1 MTLRRLNQHLNIV
14 WKLQEATGIL
24 GSLQAIKAPNH
35 DGMPHSH
42 SVSRNTENIALAI
55 ERQIGIVNRLEQAA
69 QMSEREIREFIDS
82 ISDPRT
88 QIIFDLRFLCG
99 MKWEAVASMIGGGN
113 TASTV
118 SMACYRYMKS
128 GGTE

>member
-1 MTLRRLNQHLNIV
+1 MTLQRLNQHLNIV
-14 WKLQEATGIL
+14 HQLQDATAIL
-24 GSLQAIKAPNH
+24 ASLQAVKAPNY
-35 DGMPHSH
+35 DGMPHGR
-42 SVSRNTENIALAI
+42 SVSRNTENIALAL

-69 QMSEREIREFIDS
+69 QNSEKEIRAFVDS

-118 SMACYRYMKS
+118 SMVCYRYMHD
-128 GGTE
+128 GTVE